1 VAVTSVVLSE
11 ATRDEL
17 REELRRRL
25 NRLPTP
31 RAGITQDDLLAA
43 YDLVKKM
50 AATVA
55 DEARGGDE
63 QEWAPTYS
71 AAFRLV
77 YGMTPDEWLAELRR

>member
-1 VAVTSVVLSE
+1 MNDTTLSD

-25 NRLPTP
+25 HRMPTP
-31 RAGITQDDLLAA
+31 RAVVTPDDLRAA
-43 YDLVKKM
+43 YELVERM

-63 QEWAPTYS
+63 QEWNKPHA

-77 YGMTPDEWLAELRR
+77 YGMTTAEWVKELRR